1 MERLGYLT
9 PDQRRSIGNWI
20 ADLEPLKD
28 RYPILNKVDLIIEGG
43 VGNGQTMA
51 HIARAFFPRSRYVGM
66 DLAPTLMASKPR
78 QLHHVDSGVLKEIL
92 DANDDPTLEMDDA
105 ILHANCFDGELVT
118 DIAKQIGAQVP
129 FLASFNA
136 LSALVD
142 RKMNPWDSKDDDDIT
157 PLEKI
162 VGRSP
167 YTGQLHML
175 NDPSLWDDAAPLSA
189 IHKNFYDLEAVAM
202 QTGWQTERLDC
213 GLLLIQLHE

>member
-28 RYPILNKVDLIIEGG
+28 RYPILNRVDLVVEGG

-78 QLHHVDSGVLKEIL
+78 QLHHVDPGALKETL
-92 DANDDPTLEMDDA
+92 DANDDPTLEMDGA

-118 DIAKQIGAQVP
+118 DIAKQTGAQVP
-129 FLASFNA
+129 FLVSFNA

-142 RKMNPWDSKDDDDIT
+142 RKMNPWDSKGDDDIT
-157 PLEKI
+157 TLERI

-167 YTGQLHML
+167 YMGQLHML
-175 NDPSLWDDAAPLSA
+175 NDPSLWEDATPLSA
-189 IHKNFYDLEAVAM
+189 IHKNFYDLEAAAI
-202 QTGWQTERLDC
+202 QTRWQTERLDY
-213 GLLLIQLHE
+213 GLLLIHLHE